1 MILLAIFLSISI
13 NAQSFNQWRC
23 NGMTTISSKDSIK
36 FTIIY
41 TVAYEVSERTSSRL
55 FRNNEDVF
63 EKKIKSTSNSKLAIL
78 FTEYSAEEL
87 ITGIQDALNNS
98 NFIDALTNE
107 TISAIMN
114 GLNTQETPEFKI
126 LWLKISKISPL

>member
-1 MILLAIFLSISI
+1 MILLAIFLSVSV
-13 NAQSFNQWRC
+13 NANQWRYDVK
-23 NGMTTISSKDSIK
+23 TTIPSKDSIK

-63 EKKIKSTSNSKLAIL
+63 EKKIKSVSNNNLTLL
-78 FTEYSAEEL
+78 FAKYTAEEL
-87 ITGIQDALNNS
+87 IAGIQDALNNS

-126 LWLKISKISPL
+126 LWLKISKISPQ